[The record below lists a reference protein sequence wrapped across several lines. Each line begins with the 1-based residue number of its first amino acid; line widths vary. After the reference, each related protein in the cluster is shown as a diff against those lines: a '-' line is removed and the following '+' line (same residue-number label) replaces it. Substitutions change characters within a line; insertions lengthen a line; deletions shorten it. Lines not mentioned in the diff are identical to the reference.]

1 LGFDLASQGWRA
13 NRRVSLAT
21 GLGLCLADLPGAG
34 RPLLLLHGFT
44 DHGISY
50 QPLLRGLS
58 GHSLIIPDL
67 RGHGA
72 SDQGESYCISDFSDD
87 IESLIDR
94 LALDRPVLVGHS
106 LGAIVATDLASR
118 MGDRIGGLITLAG
131 TLRPDGPATAHMQQA
146 ISGFTDPINPADPF
160 FADWHAGAEKVSP
173 AFHESLVRA
182 ACAMPVSVWQSV
194 IAEVGKTDLAA
205 RAAQVAAP
213 ALVIGGA
220 DDPIFGPAHHRALAA
235 ALRAEAHLLP
245 DTSHNPHWQHPD
257 IVAALIRDF
266 LARQA

>member
-21 GLGLCLADLPGAG
+21 GVSLSLADLPGAG
-34 RPLLLLHGFT
+34 RPLVLLHGFT

-50 QPLLRGLS
+50 QPLLPGLS
-58 GHSLIIPDL
+58 GHRLFIPDL

-72 SDQGESYCISDFSDD
+72 SDQGESHRIADFADD
-87 IESLIDR
+87 IESLIHR
-94 LALDRPVLVGHS
+94 FALDRPVLVGHS

-118 MGDRIGGLITLAG
+118 MGSSIGGLITLAG
-131 TLRPDGPATAHMQQA
+131 TLRPNGPATEHMQQA
-146 ISGFTDPINPADPF
+146 ISGFTDPIDPADPF

-173 AFHESLVRA
+173 AFHASLVRA
-182 ACAMPVSVWQSV
+182 ACAMPFAVWQSV
-194 IAEVGKTDLAA
+194 IAEVGRVDLTECAA
-205 RAAQVAAP
+205 RVSVP
-213 ALVIGGA
+213 ALVIGGT
-220 DDPIFGPAHHRALAA
+220 DDPIFGPAHHRALAN

-266 LARQA
+266 LARHP